1 MWGLEGSDT
10 GNLVCQVPWVEKPP
24 ESVNIPLSAPV
35 KVFPERGKL
44 EAECGQCH
52 PNIPKAQLGLD
63 AVKEGKEE
71 ASQAQAYKHILYF
84 HIPPSLSFSFFLLPL
99 SFLWSP
105 LRRDPCPPC
114 SEDSHL

>member
-1 MWGLEGSDT
+1 MWGLEGSDR
-10 GNLVCQVPWVEKPP
+10 GNLVCQVPWVEKLP

-71 ASQAQAYKHILYF
+71 DKHILYF
-84 HIPPSLSFSFFLLPL
+84 HIPPSLSFSSPSLFFL
-99 SFLWSP
+99 SP

-114 SEDSHL
+114 SADSHL